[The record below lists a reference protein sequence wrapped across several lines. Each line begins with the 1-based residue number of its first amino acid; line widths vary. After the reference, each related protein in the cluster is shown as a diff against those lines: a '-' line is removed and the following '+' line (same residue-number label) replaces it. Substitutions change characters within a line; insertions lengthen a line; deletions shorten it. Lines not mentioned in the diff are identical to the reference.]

1 MPREKPLP
9 LWLLSLAH
17 WHLCAL
23 LEFFARFLTKTQHS
37 TEGCHE
43 FIFRLFLTGI
53 TGNYL
58 AQKNSS
64 ANPRNSSWSSGRGL
78 QSREENF
85 TFSEPAL
92 SAGACCFSTSSCL
105 LRMNPTSAAGR
116 MQWAHDVLLLAGP
129 VLYGDSGSTFPASVP
144 WVLLGSSL

>member
-1 MPREKPLP
+1 MAALTGPLTP
-9 LWLLSLAH
+9 L
-17 WHLCAL
+17 C
-23 LEFFARFLTKTQHS
+23 FIRVFARFLNKTQHS
-37 TEGCHE
+37 TEGCHG

-64 ANPRNSSWSSGRGL
+64 ANPRNSSRSSGWGFE
-78 QSREENF
+78 SREENF

-92 SAGACCFSTSSCL
+92 SAGACRFSTSSCL

-116 MQWAHDVLLLAGP
+116 MQWAHHGCPAPGWTGLVWRLRLHIP
-129 VLYGDSGSTFPASVP
+129 CFSPMSSRKFP
-144 WVLLGSSL
+144 